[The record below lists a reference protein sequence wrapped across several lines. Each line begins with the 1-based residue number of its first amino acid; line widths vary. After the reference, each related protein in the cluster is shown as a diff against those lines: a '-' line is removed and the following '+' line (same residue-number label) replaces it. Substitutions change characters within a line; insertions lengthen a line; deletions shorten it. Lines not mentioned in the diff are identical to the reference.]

1 MILGS
6 FKEDNIGEDRIAIS
20 PETCKKLTKLGFSVL
35 IEKNSGINSSFS
47 NDEFEKAGAEIRDNR
62 DSIIKDLDI
71 LLQVSS
77 IPNINILKLSKDN
90 LIILGTFNPYENFKD
105 LKELAIKKI
114 NVVSLDLLPRIS
126 RAQSM
131 DVLSSQA
138 NLAGYKAV
146 ILACNIFKKA
156 FPMMMTAAG
165 TIIPA
170 KCLVLGA
177 GVAGLQAIATAKRL
191 GCVVT
196 AFDVR
201 PEVEDQ
207 VKSLGAKFIKIE
219 DNNDLEK
226 NSVYA
231 KEMTEEYK
239 EKQKNKI
246 HQSAKE
252 MDIIISTAMIP
263 GKKAP
268 ILIEKSTLKVM
279 KLGSVIIDLAGASG
293 GNIAGTE
300 FGKQVEVE
308 DVIINSPSNLP
319 SLVAF
324 DASSLYSKNILNFV
338 LTFLKEDKT
347 FDINSDDEILKKT
360 LIIRDGLKTENF
372 FEDIKS
378 A

>member
-47 NDEFEKAGAEIRDNR
+47 NDEFEKAGAEIRENR